1 MAFSFLMNMFKPDSN
16 PNKVVEV
23 RPEKYSDRTV
33 VSRHDC
39 MILYGVQEEEYEIV
53 LHRPWNSSNSSFSLF
68 RTPNLLEAE
77 ETFAVMK
84 HKIPVLVKISRE
96 MCSLYGLQKLV
107 DVLKEHPAW
116 TIAHIAVQLNLT
128 DALGTTEVFTEM
140 NTVDTMTG
148 QTPLH
153 IAIKNNSF
161 PIVKAITAQKAAS
174 LEYLDFEGN
183 SVFHYAAKYAV
194 KDIINVLSAENPK
207 CLNYRNANGYTPL
220 HTACL
225 NDKPDNVKALLRAG
239 ADVNVPATLRPKG
252 ASSPS
257 DSLGDYVQDNHNKF
271 SIDDMKYGGTPLHW
285 SSSRAVI
292 ESLVDMNCDINALDF
307 EGRTALHKMVLNN
320 RLECVVALLS
330 RMADVEL
337 VDNSGNTALHLAARG
352 KNPAIVQALI
362 VFGANINA
370 LSGEEGMT
378 ARHIAS
384 SQSSGGVGGG
394 DNVSDRI
401 LYILHAVGAARCTL
415 DMPGCGVGCRAGGT
429 WNGTPPPVP
438 IGAKVREVLK
448 LYNCPEVTSDTRGG
462 RLLCLDGGGIRG
474 LILVSILLHL
484 EERVGQPII
493 HCFDWVAGTS
503 TGAVVA
509 LGLAVGKTLQE
520 CMCLYFRMKDVA
532 FVGSRPYASEGLE
545 NTLKESLGSSNVM
558 SEITHPKII
567 VTGVLADRK
576 PVELHLFCN
585 YASPSDMI
593 DPNPGPSQYEEP
605 PPPHEQLIWKAA
617 RASGA
622 APSYFR
628 MFGRFIDGGLM
639 SNNPT
644 LDALTEI
651 HEYNLAL
658 AALGRHSDVRP
669 VSVVVSIGTGSIP
682 VTDMKGVDVFRPENF
697 TDAMKFVAGISTLGI
712 LLVDQATQADGR
724 VVDRAKAWCSMIGV
738 PYFRFSPQLSEDIVM
753 DEKSDEKLVNMLW
766 ETKAYML
773 SNEACVEKLAR
784 LLNYPASMDTS
795 GHNGAL

>member
-1 MAFSFLMNMFKPDSN
+1 MAFNFLKNIFKPDLN

-23 RPEKYSDRTV
+23 RPEKYSERTV
-33 VSRHDC
+33 VTRHEC
-39 MILYGVQEEEYEIV
+39 MIMYGVQEELYDIV
-53 LHRPWNSSNSSFSLF
+53 LHRPWNSSTSSFSLF
-68 RTPNLLEAE
+68 RTPNLLHAE

-84 HKIPVLVKISRE
+84 TKIPVLVKISRE

-107 DVLKEHPAW
+107 DLLKEHPAW
-116 TIAHIAVQLNLT
+116 SIAHIAVQLNLT
-128 DALGTTEVFTEM
+128 DCLNSAEVFQEM
-140 NTVDTMTG
+140 NSVDSLSG

-153 IAIKNNSF
+153 IAIKNNSHI
-161 PIVKAITAQKAAS
+161 IVKGIISNKAAS
-174 LEYLDFEGN
+174 LESLDYEGN

-194 KDIINVLSAENPK
+194 KEIINLLAAENPK

-239 ADVNVPATLRPKG
+239 ADVNVPATSRPKG

-257 DSLGDYVQDNHNKF
+257 DSLGDYVQDNQNKF

-307 EGRTALHKMVLNN
+307 EERTALHKMVLNN

-330 RMADVEL
+330 RGADV
-337 VDNSGNTALHLAARG
+337 DFADKSGNTALHLAARG
-352 KNPAIVQALI
+352 KSAAILQALI
-362 VFGANINA
+362 VFGSKIDAFN
-370 LSGEEGMT
+370 GEGNT
-378 ARHIAS
+378 ARHTVACAAKG
-384 SQSSGGVGGG
+384 SGADG
-394 DNVSDRI
+394 DAATGNVVDRM
-401 LYILHAVGAARCTL
+401 LYILHAVSAVRCSPEVM
-415 DMPGCGVGCRAGGT
+415 DCAPGCAAQGSYIGT
-429 WNGTPPPVP
+429 IPPTP
-438 IGAKVREVLK
+438 IGAKVREIMK
-448 LYNCPEVTSDTRGG
+448 LYTCPEVKTDTRGG

-474 LILVSILLHL
+474 LVLISILLHL
-484 EERVGQPII
+484 EERVGQPVI

-520 CMCLYFRMKDVA
+520 CLCLYFRMKDVA
-532 FVGSRPYASEGLE
+532 FIGSRPYSSEGLE
-545 NTLKESLGSSNVM
+545 NTLKESLGSTSIM
-558 SEITHPKII
+558 SEIKHPKII

-576 PVELHLFCN
+576 PVELHLFTN
-585 YASPSDMI
+585 YQSPSFMI
-593 DPNPGPSQYEEP
+593 DPTTTPSQYEDP
-605 PPPHEQLIWKAA
+605 PPPHQQLIWEAA

-651 HEYNLAL
+651 HEFNMAL
-658 AALGRHSDVRP
+658 RATGRASEARP

-697 TDAMKFVAGISTLGI
+697 TDAMRFVAGISTLGV

-724 VVDRAKAWCSMIGV
+724 VVDRAKAWCSMANI
-738 PYFRFSPQLSEDIVM
+738 PYFRFSPQLSQDIVM
-753 DEKSDEKLVNMLW
+753 DERSDEKLVNMLW
-766 ETKAYML
+766 ETKAYMI
-773 SNEACVEKLAR
+773 NNDQCVEKLTR
-784 LLNYPASMDTS
+784 LLNLQTS
-795 GHNGAL
+795 PMYVG

>member
-1 MAFSFLMNMFKPDSN
+1 MAFSFLMNMFKPDQN
-16 PNKVVEV
+16 PNKVIEV

-33 VSRHDC
+33 VARHDC
-39 MILYGVQEEEYEIV
+39 IILYGVLEGLYDIV
-53 LHRPWNSSNSSFSLF
+53 LHRSWNSSNTSFSLH
-68 RTPNLLEAE
+68 RTPDILEAE

-84 HKIPVLVKISRE
+84 TKIPTMVKISKE
-96 MCSLYGLQKLV
+96 TCSIYGLQKLV
-107 DVLKEHPAW
+107 DLLKEHPAW
-116 TIAHIAVQLNLT
+116 SIAHIVVQLNLT
-128 DALGTTEVFTEM
+128 DCLNSTEVLSEM
-140 NTVDTMTG
+140 NSVDALTG

-153 IAIKNNSF
+153 IAIKNNSSV
-161 PIVKAITAQKAAS
+161 IVKSIISHKAAS
-174 LEYLDFEGN
+174 LEHLDFEGN
-183 SVFHYAAKYAV
+183 SMFHYAAKYAV
-194 KDIINVLSAENPK
+194 KDIINMLAAENPK

-239 ADVNVPATLRPKG
+239 ADVNVPATRRPKG

-257 DSLGDYVQDNHNKF
+257 DSLGDYVQDNPNKF
-271 SIDDMKYGGTPLHW
+271 NVEDMKYGGTPLHW
-285 SSSRAVI
+285 SCSRAVI

-307 EGRTALHKMVLNN
+307 EGRTALHKMVLNS

-330 RMADVEL
+330 RLADVEL
-337 VDNSGNTALHLAARG
+337 VDNSGNTALHLAAHT
-352 KNPAIVQALI
+352 KNVFIVQALI

-370 LSGEEGMT
+370 LNGDGYT

-384 SQSSGGVGGG
+384 GLSQGGAG
-394 DNVSDRI
+394 DSASDRI
-401 LYILHAVGAARCTL
+401 VYVLHAVGAARCSPDT
-415 DMPGCGVGCRAGGT
+415 PACGQGCVAGGT
-429 WNGTPPPVP
+429 NNGNPPPAP

-448 LYNCPEVTSDTRGG
+448 LYSCPKVSSDTRGG

-484 EERVGQPII
+484 EQRVGQPII

-520 CMCLYFRMKDVA
+520 CLCLYFRMKDVA
-532 FVGSRPYASEGLE
+532 FVGSRPYSSEGLE
-545 NTLKESLGSSNVM
+545 NTLKEALGSTSVM
-558 SEITHPKII
+558 SEITHPKIM

-585 YASPSDMI
+585 YPSPSEMI
-593 DPNPGPSQYEEP
+593 DPNPPPYHYAEP
-605 PPPHEQLIWKAA
+605 PAPHEQLIWKAA

-658 AALGRHSDVRP
+658 KATGQESEVRP

-697 TDAMKFVAGISTLGI
+697 TDAMKFVAGISTLGV

-724 VVDRAKAWCSMIGV
+724 VVDRAKAICSMIGV

-753 DEKSDEKLVNMLW
+753 DERSDEKLVNMLW

-773 SNEACVEKLAR
+773 SNDECVTKLAA
-784 LLNYPASMDTS
+784 LLNVMDTS
-795 GHNGAL
+795 I